1 MPPRVPR
8 SVTAYCC
15 AKQVLAAASRPKH
28 PASET
33 IVILFIGG
41 SFHLKF
47 GDVPHQGG
55 TYFFR
60 VDSLLL
66 SEAICETKSLG
77 QMAGGEKTVKG
88 FGCRIPSRFAK
99 GGGFELPFHALY
111 II

>member
-15 AKQVLAAASRPKH
+15 AKQVLAAASRAKH

-66 SEAICETKSLG
+66 SEAICETKSLC
-77 QMAGGEKTVKG
+77 QMAGGEQTWKA
-88 FGCRIPSRFAK
+88 FGCPIPSRFSQAA
-99 GGGFELPFHALY
+99 GFVL
-111 II
+111 